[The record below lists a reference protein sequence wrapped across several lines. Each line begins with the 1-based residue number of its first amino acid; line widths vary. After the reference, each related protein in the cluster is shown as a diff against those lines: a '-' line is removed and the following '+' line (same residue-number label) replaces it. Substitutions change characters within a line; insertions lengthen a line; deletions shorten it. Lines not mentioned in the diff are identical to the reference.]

1 MFHIEIVSQSHR
13 VTLYNA
19 GNADSDYPNERHNT
33 AHDRARATT
42 DSRYRTGGRR
52 RARALAFPFPVVGS
66 RVRANRTRGER
77 RRTTARGDE
86 AREGSRLPRTRAR
99 VAGRSG
105 RHARSRGE
113 VFMRGAAEGAAREPN
128 GWFGDERDGDGCA
141 GGCAQ
146 RARV

>member
-1 MFHIEIVSQSHR
+1 MRGQV
-13 VTLYNA
+13 LK
-19 GNADSDYPNERHNT
+19 ADSVEGLGLILGD
-33 AHDRARATT
+33 DGV
-42 DSRYRTGGRR
+42 RYNFSQAQVRDNNRLVQGH
-52 RARALAFPFPVVGS
+52 VVDFVGM
-66 RVRANRTRGER
+66 
-77 RRTTARGDE
+77 GDE